1 MAMLGRKRGGSSSAK
16 LPPHAEDPRAAPPPP
31 QAGLTATD
39 GGQEVAMSQFVAQL
53 GIRGGAEE
61 AGQHEPEAQVA
72 GAADGDAGGG
82 GRESQLRRLMI
93 T

>member
-1 MAMLGRKRGGSSSAK
+1 MVEEFDFFFLLFLGASWHGR
-16 LPPHAEDPRAAPPPP
+16 
-31 QAGLTATD
+31 
-39 GGQEVAMSQFVAQL
+39 
-53 GIRGGAEE
+53 RGGAEE